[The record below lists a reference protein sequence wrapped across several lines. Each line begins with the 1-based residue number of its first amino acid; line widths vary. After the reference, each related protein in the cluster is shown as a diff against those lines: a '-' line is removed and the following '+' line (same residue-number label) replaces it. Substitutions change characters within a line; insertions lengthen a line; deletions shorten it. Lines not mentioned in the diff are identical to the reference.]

1 MVNNLD
7 NFKSFVKDNP
17 SLIKYVKNKSMSWQ
31 SFYELYDLYGKDDK
45 IWDEYLN
52 NKEIKEEKSSSSNKS
67 FSDLLNM
74 AKNIDVDKVQ
84 NGISSLQKAIGLFSD
99 LVVKKDTPTTS
110 SYTPRPLYK
119 TFED

>member
-45 IWDEYLN
+45 IWDEYLS